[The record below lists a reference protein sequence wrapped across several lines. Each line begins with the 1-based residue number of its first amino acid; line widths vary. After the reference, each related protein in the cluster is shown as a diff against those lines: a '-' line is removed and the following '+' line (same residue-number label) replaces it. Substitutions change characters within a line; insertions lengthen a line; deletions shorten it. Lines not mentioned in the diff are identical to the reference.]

1 MSCSPFAPLCTHYP
15 EDLLIAALP
24 SYSCRSLQRLSTYSL
39 SRKMEGAMAGKIL
52 VVDDDAVNRELLEE
66 FLHAE
71 GLDVV
76 TAPDGRSSLQQFARL
91 QPDLVLLDVNM
102 PFLDGFEVCRRLK
115 SNPDT
120 RLTPVVLV
128 TGLSA
133 AEDRVK
139 GIKAGADGFLSK
151 PFDQNELLA
160 HVRSLLSLK
169 AYTDELER
177 AESVL
182 FALARTIEGKDPCT
196 EGHCERLQGYAA
208 GLGQR
213 IGLPEDQIMA
223 LRRAGIVHD
232 IGKVAVPD
240 AILLKP
246 ARLTPEEF
254 QIVQQH
260 PIVGERICAPLR
272 SFRPLLPI
280 IRHHH
285 EKLNGSGYPD
295 GLKNDAIPVTARVM
309 QIVDVYDALTTQRPY
324 KPALPRT
331 EALQIME
338 EEVNK
343 GWWDPVIF
351 REFCQMPANAAAAA
365 GGAGS

>member
-115 SNPDT
+115 NNPET

-128 TGLSA
+128 TALSA
-133 AEDRVK
+133 TDDRVR
-139 GIKAGADGFLSK
+139 GIESGADGFLTK
-151 PFDQNELLA
+151 PFDRSEPLA
-160 HVRSLLSLK
+160 HVRSLLRLK
-169 AYTDELER
+169 AHTDELER

-196 EGHCERLQGYAA
+196 EGHCERLSEYSTR
-208 GLGQR
+208 LGEK
-213 IGLPEDQIMA
+213 IGLPEEQIIA
-223 LRRAGIVHD
+223 LRRAGVVHD
-232 IGKVAVPD
+232 IG
-240 AILLKP
+240 
-246 ARLTPEEF
+246 
-254 QIVQQH
+254 
-260 PIVGERICAPLR
+260 
-272 SFRPLLPI
+272 
-280 IRHHH
+280 
-285 EKLNGSGYPD
+285 
-295 GLKNDAIPVTARVM
+295 
-309 QIVDVYDALTTQRPY
+309 
-324 KPALPRT
+324 
-331 EALQIME
+331 
-338 EEVNK
+338 
-343 GWWDPVIF
+343 
-351 REFCQMPANAAAAA
+351 
-365 GGAGS
+365 